1 MKKAFTLIELIMVI
15 VILAIVAGMTLN
27 LVFVI
32 YKNYVQSESISRV
45 GSQADII
52 LDQISKRLEYR
63 IRSSDIARK
72 SSDNSIL
79 NLNNSGLNS
88 SYNILEFIPYS
99 YEAFDLGV
107 YSGIVDMDNT
117 SSLKG
122 IETPG
127 SDLKRGDLVFDKLSP
142 RNKNKDLAMIFRGVN
157 YNVDSSFGYIGSD
170 IDFAKVKVKDLTH
183 FNHNPSFVGKQMS
196 EQYYLAHTAYA
207 IVATPNESTKSS
219 DSAANRDF
227 DLTLYYDYRPWLG
240 QKYTDKDTKSTILAR
255 HVSMFKFKEE
265 NGMVFLKLCLRDN
278 QKQRSSLS
286 QSGFDFNV
294 CRTKAVF

>member
-1 MKKAFTLIELIMVI
+1 MKKAFTLIELILVI

-63 IRSSDIARK
+63 IRSSDIARN

-79 NLNNSGLNS
+79 NLNDS
-88 SYNILEFIPYS
+88 SLDESYDILEFIPYS
-99 YEAFDLGV
+99 YEAFDLDV
-107 YSGIVDMDNT
+107 YSGVVDMDA
-117 SSLKG
+117 SSNLSG

-127 SDLKRGDLVFDKLSP
+127 SNLDMSVFNQLSP
-142 RNKNKDLAMIFRGVN
+142 RNKDKELAMIFRGVS
-157 YNVDSSFGYIGSD
+157 YNVNNSFGYTGTNV
-170 IDFAKVKVKDLTH
+170 DFAKVKFKDLTH
-183 FNHNPSFVGKQMS
+183 FNNDISFVGKQMS

-207 IVATPNESTKSS
+207 IVVTKNATSAVSESAS
-219 DSAANRDF
+219 NRDF
-227 DLTLYYDYRPWLG
+227 DLVLYYDYRPWLG
-240 QKYTDKDTKSTILAR
+240 QQYNQGSSTVLAR

-286 QSGFDFNV
+286 KSGFDFNV

>member
-1 MKKAFTLIELIMVI
+1 MKKAFTLIELILVI

-45 GSQADII
+45 GSQADMV
-52 LDQISKRLEYR
+52 LDQITKRLEYR

-79 NLNNSGLNS
+79 NLNDSNLDE
-88 SYNILEFIPYS
+88 SYDILEFIPYS

-107 YSGIVDMDNT
+107 YSGVVDMDT
-117 SSLKG
+117 SSNLSG

-127 SDLKRGDLVFDKLSP
+127 SNLDMSVFNQLSS
-142 RNKNKDLAMIFRGVN
+142 RNKNKELAMIFRGVS
-157 YNVDSSFGYIGSD
+157 YNVNNSFGYVGSNV
-170 IDFAKVKVKDLTH
+170 DFAKVKVKDLTH
-183 FNHNPSFVGKQMS
+183 FNHDRLFVGKQMS

-207 IVATPNESTKSS
+207 IVVTPNESTRPGESV
-219 DSAANRDF
+219 ANKDF

-240 QKYTDKDTKSTILAR
+240 ERYDKGSSTVLAR

>member
-1 MKKAFTLIELIMVI
+1 MKKAFTLIELILVI

-63 IRSSDIARK
+63 IRSSDIARN

-79 NLNNSGLNS
+79 NLNDSGLNS

-107 YSGIVDMDNT
+107 YSGIVDMDNSNT
-117 SSLKG
+117 TNGS

-127 SDLKRGDLVFDKLSP
+127 SNLDTSLFDQISP
-142 RNKNKDLAMIFRGVN
+142 RNKNKELAMIFRGVN
-157 YNVDSSFGYIGSD
+157 YNVDSSFGYTGANV
-170 IDFAKVKVKDLTH
+170 DFAKVKFKDLTH
-183 FNHNPSFVGKQMS
+183 FNNDISFVGKQMS

-207 IVATPNESTKSS
+207 IVVTKNDTSAVSESAS
-219 DSAANRDF
+219 NRDF
-227 DLTLYYDYRPWLG
+227 DLVLYYDYRPWLG
-240 QKYTDKDTKSTILAR
+240 QQYNQGSSTVLAR

-286 QSGFDFNV
+286 KSGFDFNV